1 MTRPELVFLHIPKT
15 AGTSQLNAFS
25 QYYGAGNVFWIG
37 KDCAPDIWR
46 YPRAQVGQRFVVGGH
61 KRLSFYPRH
70 LDPLYCALL
79 RDPVERAISL
89 FVYHTRPDLAVVEPW
104 SDGQARSQLLE
115 KLLARGIDPD
125 SMLNSI
131 RDCRP
136 FRQQISNYQCRYLS
150 RGRATFAAVRRSL
163 EGRDV
168 AIGTVASYDR
178 FQRELWDLLDW
189 TQEAPARVNRSQDN
203 YAAPY
208 LQDEELVARIVALNS
223 EDRALLQWVE
233 TQHGGLWLQL
243 GDRRERLRRL
253 RNLPL
258 KPGRRKVRQWRWQDA
273 ADLWLPR
280 GPRQL
285 PWPLDR
291 MLLAEPCRL
300 LYMPTPGA
308 LDAGIQRLMLGL
320 SGLPHRDALLALG
333 IERVTA
339 QFATGLRLA
348 DRSEEQIAAI
358 GAARDWFRF
367 AIVYEPVIRLVQIY
381 RQYFVEQR
389 EQLALRPPM
398 VQLLA
403 DAQGREAPD
412 CRLGISFRQFAEGV
426 CSGRYDDPLWLPQ
439 YRYLAWANTYDRL
452 YRPEELGALEADL
465 AAITGRV
472 IRIERAAAVI
482 PAWAGAGPP
491 PQARHADTLP
501 GDLPGD
507 PALWC
512 AQLVDAALLDVIKAC
527 YAWDL
532 RLYYNRAADKDNEP
546 EVAGV

>member
-25 QYYGAGNVFWIG
+25 QNYGAGNVFWIG

-61 KRLSFYPRH
+61 KRLSFYPRR

-79 RDPVERAISL
+79 RDPIERAISL
-89 FVYHTRPDLAVVEPW
+89 FVYHTRPDLAVIEPW

-208 LQDEELVARIVALNS
+208 LQDEELVARIGALNS

-233 TQHGGLWLQL
+233 TQHAGLWLQL
-243 GDRRERLRRL
+243 ADRRGRLRRL

-258 KPGRRKVRQWRWQDA
+258 KPGRRKVRQWQWQDA

-280 GPRQL
+280 GPGQL

-320 SGLPHRDALLALG
+320 SGLPHRDALRALG

-339 QFATGLRLA
+339 QFATGLRLD
-348 DRSEEQIAAI
+348 DRSEDQIAAI
-358 GAARDWFRF
+358 AAARDWFRF
-367 AIVYEPVIRLVQIY
+367 AIVYEPIIRLVQIY

-389 EQLALRPPM
+389 EQLALRPLM
-398 VQLLA
+398 YQLLA

-439 YRYLAWANTYDRL
+439 YRYLAWANTYNRL
-452 YRPEELGALEADL
+452 YRPDEMAALEADL
-465 AAITGRV
+465 GAISGRP
-472 IRIERAAAVI
+472 IRIEPAAAAI
-482 PAWAGAGPP
+482 PAWAGAAP
-491 PQARHADTLP
+491 PQRARHADTLP

-512 AQLVDAALLDVIKAC
+512 AQLVDAALLEVIKAC